1 MIKTSIDNKHEQEIV
16 IFNECASPSEEIV
29 QMMMDK
35 GVPLNEESVYQLDSS
50 EEAIREFCCALIQK
64 LEIEIQ
70 DY

>member
-16 IFNECASPSEEIV
+16 IFNECAIPSEEIV

-50 EEAIREFCCALIQK
+50 EEAIREFCCTLIKK

>member
-16 IFNECASPSEEIV
+16 IFNKCAIPSEEIV

-50 EEAIREFCCALIQK
+50 EEAIREFFCTLIQK

>member
-16 IFNECASPSEEIV
+16 IFNECAIPSEEIV

>member
-16 IFNECASPSEEIV
+16 IFNECAIPSEEIV

-50 EEAIREFCCALIQK
+50 EEAIRALIQK

>member
-16 IFNECASPSEEIV
+16 IFNECAIPSEEIV

-50 EEAIREFCCALIQK
+50 EEAIREFCYALIQK